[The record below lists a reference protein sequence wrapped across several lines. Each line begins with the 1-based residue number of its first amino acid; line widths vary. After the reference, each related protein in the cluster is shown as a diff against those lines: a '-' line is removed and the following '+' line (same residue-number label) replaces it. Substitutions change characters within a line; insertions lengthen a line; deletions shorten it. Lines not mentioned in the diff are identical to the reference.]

1 MFCGWR
7 RNSLAR
13 SKTVSLK
20 ILPKLDPGL
29 TSQWAKKKINIWFH
43 SSVTYFICL
52 IWTCNCDHLTSR
64 SCFSANACF
73 AFPHYIHIWVM
84 NQNGWI
90 LLRPPPACNHGLF
103 FCSVSLVQAEELEGP
118 ALEILSQCNLSRWP
132 CECLWKFYQIKSE
145 IRLAL
150 EMFFE
155 AQNYRSSTF

>member
-29 TSQWAKKKINIWFH
+29 TSQWAKKKLTCDFIRVLRILFVWFELNYVIVTINLEELFQ
-43 SSVTYFICL
+43 CQ
-52 IWTCNCDHLTSR
+52 CM
-64 SCFSANACF
+64 
-73 AFPHYIHIWVM
+73 HYIHIWVM

-90 LLRPPPACNHGLF
+90 LLRPPPACNHGQF
-103 FCSVSLVQAEELEGP
+103 FYSVSLVQAEELEGP
-118 ALEILSQCNLSRWP
+118 DLEILSQCNLSRWP
-132 CECLWKFYQIKSE
+132 CECLWKFYEIKSE